1 MQSEVQQKQ
10 GQRAEEE
17 LIPLV
22 VDPKFTETDSQA
34 DKQKT
39 MMMGKNSPH
48 SQTLLAG
55 ACFCL
60 ASGGMVR

>member
-1 MQSEVQQKQ
+1 MQSEVQQKGQ
-10 GQRAEEE
+10 GAEEE
-17 LIPLV
+17 LAPLV
-22 VDPKFTETDSQA
+22 VDPKSIETDSQT

-39 MMMGKNSPH
+39 MMMSKNSPH